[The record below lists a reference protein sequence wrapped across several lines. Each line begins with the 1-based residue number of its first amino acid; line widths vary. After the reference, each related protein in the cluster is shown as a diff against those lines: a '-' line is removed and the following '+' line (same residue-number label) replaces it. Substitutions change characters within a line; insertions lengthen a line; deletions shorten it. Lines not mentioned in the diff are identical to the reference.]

1 MNKLRLICEN
11 IMNLKGFVLLL
22 DQDVLIE
29 LLYEFNVLQLALV
42 SDVHQRLS
50 VVDVDNGHWNGVSHR
65 IEEKEHHS
73 VAENY

>member
-1 MNKLRLICEN
+1 MNKFRLICDN

-50 VVDVDNGHWNGVSHR
+50 VVDVDNGHWDGVSNG
-65 IEEKEHHS
+65 IEEKQHHS
-73 VAENY
+73 VAKNY